1 MSPLTLM
8 LAPMEGVIDHTM
20 RTLLT
25 RLGPYQ
31 RCVTEF
37 LRVTDTLLPERVFF
51 RICPE
56 LEHGGATPSGT
67 PVYLQLLG
75 SDPKILASNAK
86 RAVELGA
93 KGIDLNFGCPAKTVN
108 KSKGGASLLQTPEL
122 VGDIVAC
129 VRDQV
134 APNIPVTAKIRLGFS
149 DDTLFETLIQ
159 QLDSAGPDE
168 ITVHARTKVQGYK
181 PPAHWHRIKD
191 VRAMTNIPIVAN
203 GEVWSSEDA
212 MQCANVSGC
221 DRLMLARGALMRPEL
236 GRLIRQQQTNQE
248 QQVLAWR
255 EIATLLLEFF
265 EAQGQ
270 YYDAKYTPSPVKQ
283 WLVYLKHYH
292 GQAALLFE
300 QVKRI
305 KDPTEFGCAL
315 ESHLRSTQAQHVL
328 Y

>member
-1 MSPLTLM
+1 MSALTLM

-20 RTLLT
+20 RALLT
-25 RLGPYQ
+25 RMGPYQ

-37 LRVTDTLLPERVFF
+37 LRVTDKLLPERVFF

-56 LEHGGATPSGT
+56 LEHEGVTTNNT
-67 PVYLQLLG
+67 PVYIQLLG
-75 SDPKILASNAK
+75 SHPQVLASNAK

-93 KGIDLNFGCPAKTVN
+93 RGIDLNFGCPAKTVN

-122 VGDIVAC
+122 VGDIVAT

-134 APNIPVTAKIRLGFS
+134 PCNIPVTAKIRLGFS
-149 DDTLFETLIQ
+149 DDDLFETLIRR
-159 QLDSAGPDE
+159 LDTAQPDE
-168 ITVHARTKVQGYK
+168 ITIHARTKVQGYK

-191 VRAMTNIPIVAN
+191 AKTLTRIPIIAN
-203 GEVWSSEDA
+203 GEVWSIEDA
-212 MQCANVSGC
+212 IQCAKASEC

-236 GRLIRQQQTNQE
+236 GRLIRQQQTNKP
-248 QQVLAWR
+248 QQVLAWH
-255 EIATLLLEFF
+255 EIAALLLEFF
-265 EAQGQ
+265 EAQSQ

-300 QVKRI
+300 HVKRI
-305 KDPTEFGCAL
+305 KDPVMFGKAL
-315 ESHLRSTQAQHVL
+315 EAHLRSTGA
-328 Y
+328 

>member
-20 RTLLT
+20 RALLT
-25 RLGPYQ
+25 RLSPYQ

-37 LRVTDTLLPERVFF
+37 LRVTDKLLPERVFY

-56 LEHGGATPSGT
+56 LHQAGVTPNNT

-75 SDPKILASNAK
+75 SDPHMLAKNAT
-86 RAVELGA
+86 RAVELGV

-108 KSKGGASLLQTPEL
+108 KSKGGASLLQTPDL

-129 VRDQV
+129 VRDHV
-134 APNIPVTAKIRLGFS
+134 PSNIPVTAKIRLGFN
-149 DDTLFETLIQ
+149 DDALFETLIRG
-159 QLDSAGPDE
+159 LDAAGPNE

-181 PPAHWHRIKD
+181 PPAHWHRINEIKSL
-191 VRAMTNIPIVAN
+191 TTIPIVAN
-203 GEVWSSEDA
+203 GEVWSTEDA
-212 MQCANVSGC
+212 LKCAAVSGC

-236 GRLIRQQQTNQE
+236 GQLIQEQHAQQQ
-248 QQVLAWR
+248 QQVLNWPQ
-255 EIATLLLEFF
+255 IAALLLEFF

-292 GQAALLFE
+292 SQAAILFE

-305 KDPTEFGCAL
+305 KDPTEFGAAL
-315 ESHLRSTQAQHVL
+315 EAHLRSTDA
-328 Y
+328 